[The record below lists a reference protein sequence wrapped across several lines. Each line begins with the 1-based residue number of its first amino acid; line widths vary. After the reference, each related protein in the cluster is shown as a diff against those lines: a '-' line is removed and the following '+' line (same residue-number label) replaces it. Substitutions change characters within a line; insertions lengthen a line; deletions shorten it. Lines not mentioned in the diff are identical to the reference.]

1 MNGYT
6 GRIFEEEVLGEIH
19 LSWDGDGYMTYNK
32 ALEYVKENQEWDPTD
47 PDTRTANDLH
57 ALTALDLEIEDWN
70 KLLLYNAVSSP
81 LDYYHGVDCFFEFEG
96 EIVTIDLTVN
106 PSKVIYKADLVLHPD
121 DLEKKGIKNIAHL
134 ISCMFQ
140 KRCKGGI

>member
-6 GRIFEEEVLGEIH
+6 GRLFEEEVLGEIH
-19 LSWDGDGYMTYNK
+19 LSWDGYMTYRDSVK
-32 ALEYVKENQEWDPTD
+32 YVKEHQEWDPTD
-47 PDTRTANDLH
+47 PSTDKANDLH
-57 ALTALDLEIEDWN
+57 ALVAIDLDLEDFDEL
-70 KLLLYNAVSSP
+70 KLYNA
-81 LDYYHGVDCFFEFEG
+81 LDTPMDYFHGVDCFFEFEG

-106 PSKVIYKADLVLHPD
+106 PSKITYKADLVLHPD

-134 ISCMFQ
+134 ISYMFQ